1 MDPQFSFSP
10 FHFQNQGIEVF
21 LLLEIKENVS
31 VERTCLGNAAIEGI
45 FGVIMGCEKFIR
57 FLGFVR

>member
-1 MDPQFSFSP
+1 MDPEFSFSP
-10 FHFQNQGIEVF
+10 FPFQNQGIKVF

-31 VERTCLGNAAIEGI
+31 IERTCLGNAAIEGI
-45 FGVIMGCEKFIR
+45 SGVIMGCEMFIR